1 MKERKS
7 SWTCTAGRG
16 FSCAVIPNVLNFIS
30 LLSSSWDRWLRS
42 REASRRLQLQVPVLP
57 QTFGETG
64 TQDCRHTQDG
74 ADVRVKIWTRCL
86 PFIFAT
92 PTLLKYFLQ
101 KPVGNRM
108 LLGIKVSSL
117 SLNKFLG
124 TQQRMNNI
132 FNIFWFVEATALCCP
147 LVVAL
152 FFTKIQDK
160 RCSFYSSD
168 C

>member
-7 SWTCTAGRG
+7 PRTCTAGRR

-30 LLSSSWDRWLRS
+30 HLSSSWDRWLRS

-74 ADVRVKIWTRCL
+74 ADVRVKIWTCSL

-92 PTLLKYFLQ
+92 PTLLKCFLQ
-101 KPVGNRM
+101 KPVDNRM

-124 TQQRMNNI
+124 TQQRMNDI
-132 FNIFWFVEATALCCP
+132 DIFWFVEATALCCP

-152 FFTKIQDK
+152 FFTKSQDK